1 MNPWAYVCVWDYRG
15 IIVSVVVTVG
25 RCFQPTVGLNS
36 YPEDS
41 ATALQVSFTF
51 SKRAVLVMLKWVAS
65 PAPIGKKATE
75 LCSRARTRARARA
88 RVVSA
93 EHMVAGETTGRREFN
108 DYNNV
113 QKWQC

>member
-15 IIVSVVVTVG
+15 IIISVVVTVG
-25 RCFQPTVGLNS
+25 RCSQPTVGLNS

-108 DYNNV
+108 DYDNV
-113 QKWQC
+113 KKWQC